1 MKNLRILVLVFV
13 ILTVVIGLGFQE
25 ITNTDSSLT
34 DSTEIV
40 EAGGKIIDVELSDGV
55 IGALGRGER

>member
-1 MKNLRILVLVFV
+1 MKYIRLLILVIV
-13 ILTVVIGLGFQE
+13 IFSVVIGLNFQD

-40 EAGGKIIDVELSDGV
+40 EVGGKIITANIHDG
-55 IGALGRGER
+55 IEGSLGNG

>member
-55 IGALGRGER
+55 IGALGLGER

>member
-40 EAGGKIIDVELSDGV
+40 EAGGKIIDVKLSDGV
-55 IGALGRGER
+55 IGALGLGER

>member
-1 MKNLRILVLVFV
+1 MVFV
-13 ILTVVIGLGFQE
+13 VLTVVVGVSFQE